1 MPACSECHVT
11 VARARV
17 CLSRRRCGEPLALL
31 TATFTPHVCC
41 ARDALAPP
49 APSSPCCAVM
59 RPQRKFAEDSAVAVQ
74 GKLALQSLPIRAY
87 LDQTVVPVLL
97 QGLSALTKERCVA
110 PSH

>member
-1 MPACSECHVT
+1 
-11 VARARV
+11 
-17 CLSRRRCGEPLALL
+17 
-31 TATFTPHVCC
+31 
-41 ARDALAPP
+41 
-49 APSSPCCAVM
+49 M